1 MVLGDQGPQHPGRR
15 GAVRQDH
22 PAHQRRPEWLSGSAG
37 AVRPGAQGVGVNI
50 DAVKWGGVLLI
61 TLALMAAS
69 AWAAWE
75 WQANAYGQQLAS
87 KEAAHQ
93 TERTD
98 QANANAAQIL
108 AEQGKRLA
116 LEQWLAASDQ
126 SHYRALT
133 DEKTKQARL
142 LDRLATADLRL
153 SVQLDAATT
162 GCDAVQ
168 ATTSTGGVVYG
179 AHRAQLDPAHAQ
191 RIIGITSD
199 GDRGLIAL
207 QACQAYIKVLIAEV
221 R

>member
-1 MVLGDQGPQHPGRR
+1 M
-15 GAVRQDH
+15 
-22 PAHQRRPEWLSGSAG
+22 AG
-37 AVRPGAQGVGVNI
+37 
-50 DAVKWGGVLLI
+50 
-61 TLALMAAS
+61 S

-75 WQANAYGQQLAS
+75 WQANAYGQQLAA

-98 QANANAAQIL
+98 LANANAAQIL

-142 LDRLATADLRL
+142 RDRLATADLRL
-153 SVQLDAATT
+153 SVQLAAAT

-168 ATTSTGGVVYG
+168 ATTSAGGVVYG
-179 AHRAQLDPAHAQ
+179 ALRARLDPAHAQ
-191 RIIGITSD
+191 RIIGITGD
-199 GDRGLIAL
+199 GDQGLIAL
-207 QACQAYIKVLIAEV
+207 QACQSYAKEV
-221 R
+221 SGTK